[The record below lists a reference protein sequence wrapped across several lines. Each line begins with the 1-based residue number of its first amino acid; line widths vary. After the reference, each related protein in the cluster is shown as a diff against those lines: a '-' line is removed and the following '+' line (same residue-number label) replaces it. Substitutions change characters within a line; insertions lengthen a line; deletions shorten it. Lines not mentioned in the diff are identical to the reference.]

1 MIKSKVKEIMQKR
14 EITVRQFVE
23 RTGLS
28 SATITNARDGRITKC
43 RLQVLATIADALD
56 VKVKDLFEE
65 V

>member
-1 MIKSKVKEIMQKR
+1 MITSKVKEIMQKR
-14 EITVRQFVE
+14 KFTVRQFVE

-28 SATITNARDGRITKC
+28 SATITNARDERITKC
-43 RLQVLATIADALD
+43 RIQVLAAIADALG